1 MKKSIQSQNFFVSL
15 VTLILLAFE
24 ANALSVN
31 VGAEQIVSVLAS
43 KDAGAIISLFVLNFI
58 NPIMKLLSKTQE
70 WDWGFLK
77 SPNFWTQSLTVLLA
91 AVAIFGLQLPE
102 DAAPELVSAYY
113 SQQFSIIS
121 VAVVINIIN
130 PIYHFLKSKQNDTEQ
145 A

>member
-77 SPNFWTQSLTVLLA
+77 SPNFWTQALTVVLA

>member
-77 SPNFWTQSLTVLLA
+77 SPNFWTQSLTVVLA

>member
-31 VGAEQIVSVLAS
+31 VGAEQIVSVLGS

-58 NPIMKLLSKTQE
+58 NPIMKLLNKTQE

-77 SPNFWTQSLTVLLA
+77 SPNFWTQALTVVLA

-113 SQQFSIIS
+113 SQQFSLIS

>member
-58 NPIMKLLSKTQE
+58 NPIMKLLNKTQE

-77 SPNFWTQSLTVLLA
+77 SPNFWTQSLTVVLA

>member
-58 NPIMKLLSKTQE
+58 NPIMKLLNKTQE

-77 SPNFWTQSLTVLLA
+77 SANFWTQALTVVLA

-113 SQQFSIIS
+113 TQQFSIIS

-130 PIYHFLKSKQNDTEQ
+130 PIYHFLKSKQDATEQ

>member
-58 NPIMKLLSKTQE
+58 NPIMKLLNKTQE
-70 WDWGFLK
+70 WDWGFIK
-77 SPNFWTQSLTVLLA
+77 SPNFWTQALTVVLA
-91 AVAIFGLQLPE
+91 AVAIFGLQFPG